1 MAQPKV
7 LVADKHTLV
16 ADALKELLD
25 PDFEPVG
32 SVSDGKALLRMAAAL
47 KPDVIILELN
57 MPKLS
62 GMEAGPELKKLLPRV
77 KLIVLTDSDDTE
89 FARAA
94 VHGWASA
101 YLLKAS
107 APEELKTALQEVL
120 KGGSYIT
127 PKVAQRI
134 EDEFVRDP
142 RPPGR
147 KRELTA
153 RQREVLR
160 LLAEGKT
167 MKETARTLNVT
178 PRTIAFHK
186 YRIMEDFALSTN
198 SDLVKFALKTHVIK
212 PL

>member
-1 MAQPKV
+1 MAHPRV
-7 LVADKHTLV
+7 LIADKHTLV
-16 ADALKELLD
+16 ADALKELLN
-25 PDFEPVG
+25 PDFEAVG
-32 SVSDGKALLRMAAAL
+32 SAGDGRTLLKMAAVL

-77 KLIVLTDSDDTE
+77 KLIVLTDSDDVG

-107 APEELKTALQEVL
+107 SPEELRKALQEVL
-120 KGGSYIT
+120 KGGCYIT
-127 PKVAQRI
+127 PKVAQRL

-142 RPPGR
+142 RPR
-147 KRELTA
+147 RRRELTV

-167 MKETARTLNVT
+167 MKETARALNVT

-186 YRIMEDFALSTN
+186 YRIMEEFALGTN
-198 SDLVKFALKTHVIK
+198 SDLVKFALKTHVIE

>member
-1 MAQPKV
+1 MAHPKV

-25 PDFEPVG
+25 PDFEAVG
-32 SVSDGKALLRMAAAL
+32 SVSDGRALLRMAAAL

-77 KLIVLTDSDDTE
+77 KLVVLTDSDDAE

-142 RPPGR
+142 RPGR

-167 MKETARTLNVT
+167 MKETARALNVT

-186 YRIMEDFALSTN
+186 YRIMEDFALGTN

>member
-1 MAQPKV
+1 MARPKV
-7 LVADKHTLV
+7 LVADKHALV
-16 ADALKELLD
+16 ADALKELLT

-32 SVSDGKALLRMAAAL
+32 SASDGRTLLRMAAAL

-62 GMEAGPELKKLLPRV
+62 GMEAGPELKRLLPRV
-77 KLIVLTDSDDTE
+77 KLVVLTDSDDTE
-89 FARAA
+89 LARAA
-94 VHGWASA
+94 VYGWASA

-107 APEELKTALQEVL
+107 APEELKKALQEVL
-120 KGGSYIT
+120 DGGSYVT
-127 PKVAQRI
+127 PKIAQRL
-134 EDEFVRDP
+134 EEQFVRDP
-142 RPPGR
+142 RPGR

-153 RQREVLR
+153 RQRDVLR

-167 MKETARTLNVT
+167 MKETARVLNVT

-198 SDLVKFALKTHVIK
+198 SDLIKFALKTHVIE